1 MGDRM
6 RDERLARSGLLSLI
20 GSAASALSAL
30 VIAVIIGNALGAYGT
45 GLFFQA
51 VGFFTIASQVLRLGT
66 NSSLV
71 RTISEHQAFDRRGE
85 TWRVLLI
92 AVVPVAFLGILAGA
106 LVWVFSEPLANW
118 LASPGES
125 ARLRPFL
132 ELMAPFISVGALLAV
147 LQIAS
152 RMVNGISAYTFVHTI
167 VYPTVRLVAVS
178 VVVYAAGTAFA
189 AFGAWLAV
197 IPLWVLVSVGLL
209 VSPLRQDWRRRS
221 EAVEPLGDAGRR
233 FWRFSATRAVG
244 GSLEILLEWTDVLI
258 VAAIASPA
266 EAGIYAVVTRT
277 VRAGQVVD
285 RAMRLAVSPR
295 ISRHLAK
302 GELAETRELHTTVTR
317 AMVLV
322 SWPYYLT
329 LAIMGPSV
337 LLLFGTEFEDGA
349 VPLLILSLTMLVTSS
364 AGMLQSIIL
373 QGGRSSWQVLNK
385 SIVLA
390 TSVALNLALVPLM
403 GIVGAAITWAVVGL
417 TDTCIAAWQVH
428 RRMGVWLRPRPLLP
442 AMLTAA
448 AAFGVGMGIVRLTLG
463 TSPGALVVGLAAVG
477 LVYAGALWLLRG
489 RLGIVALWKEFPVLG
504 RFA

>member
-1 MGDRM
+1 
-6 RDERLARSGLLSLI
+6 
-20 GSAASALSAL
+20 
-30 VIAVIIGNALGAYGT
+30 
-45 GLFFQA
+45 
-51 VGFFTIASQVLRLGT
+51 
-66 NSSLV
+66 
-71 RTISEHQAFDRRGE
+71 
-85 TWRVLLI
+85 
-92 AVVPVAFLGILAGA
+92 
-106 LVWVFSEPLANW
+106 
-118 LASPGES
+118 
-125 ARLRPFL
+125 
-132 ELMAPFISVGALLAV
+132 
-147 LQIAS
+147 
-152 RMVNGISAYTFVHTI
+152 
-167 VYPTVRLVAVS
+167 
-178 VVVYAAGTAFA
+178 
-189 AFGAWLAV
+189 
-197 IPLWVLVSVGLL
+197 
-209 VSPLRQDWRRRS
+209 
-221 EAVEPLGDAGRR
+221 
-233 FWRFSATRAVG
+233 
-244 GSLEILLEWTDVLI
+244 VLI

-317 AMVLV
+317 AMILV

-337 LLLFGTEFEDGA
+337 LLLFGAEFEDGA

-390 TSVALNLALVPLM
+390 TSVALNLALVPLV

-417 TDTCIAAWQVH
+417 TDTGIAAWQVH

-442 AMLTAA
+442 AMVIATAV
-448 AAFGVGMGIVRLTLG
+448 FGVGMGIVRLTLG
-463 TSPGALVVGLAAVG
+463 TSLGALVVGLAAVG
-477 LVYAGALWLLRG
+477 LVYAGVLWLLRG
-489 RLGIVALWKEFPVLG
+489 RLGIVALWKELPVLG